1 MRALL
6 SVVLL
11 VALAGQGLAQAKPAE
26 PGGGKPQAEGVEAA
40 KAPVAWK
47 LPDREARKLEGLLGA
62 FLHPKKPEDRK
73 RTVEKIEKLVARNVD
88 GHSILEDVEAIVHMA
103 NRQRYFKTK
112 LTAKRGKIHLVQ
124 VKPEVHGFPGKI
136 GTVKYHLYLPKKY
149 SEKQLWPLLF
159 CLPDTKKWPD
169 GAKYIREAWVSRS
182 PRIVDDFIVAVPV
195 PQTKGEAWTAAKTY
209 PRAMIAL
216 RHVAGS
222 FEANKKEGG
231 PAVDMLRVFIDG
243 EGAAALVA
251 ARFPEMFAGAILHR
265 CDGRAGSGPNLRTS
279 GRLSGLATF
288 VIFEANKKRQQEFAE
303 RLQADNPAGMTARSE
318 DVGPLGNAKTI
329 AAWMEKLGTRTP
341 QPPVISY
348 TIHDPSFQRHY
359 WINVLGYDASMK
371 GSPIFDA
378 TADRAKNEVHIDLA
392 GITRFELF
400 LSDALVDLS
409 KKVRIVV
416 VEKDKE
422 YEFFNDK
429 APRDVGRLLE
439 ELLATNHPWRIYPT
453 KFVVDLADLRA
464 KAVKLEAEKAKA
476 AQKQDQEK
484 KPDNAAKSK

>member
-11 VALAGQGLAQAKPAE
+11 LALAGQGLAQAKPAE
-26 PGGGKPQAEGVEAA
+26 PGGEKPPAEGVEAA
-40 KAPVAWK
+40 KAPAAWK
-47 LPDREARKLEGLLGA
+47 LPDREAGKLARLLGD
-62 FLHPKKPEDRK
+62 FLHPKKLEDRK
-73 RTVEKIEKLVARNVD
+73 RTLEKIKKLVARDVD
-88 GHSILEDVEAIVHMA
+88 GHSILEDVEAIVHIA
-103 NRQRYFKTK
+103 NRKRYFNPR
-112 LTAKRGKIHLVQ
+112 LASKRGKIQLAQ
-124 VKPEVHGFPGKI
+124 IKPEVHGFPGKI
-136 GTVKYHLYLPKKY
+136 GTVKYHLYLPRKY

-159 CLPDTKKWPD
+159 CLPDNKKWPD
-169 GAKYIREAWVSRS
+169 GAKYIREAWVARS
-182 PRIVDDFIVAVPV
+182 PRIADGFIVVVPM
-195 PQTKGEAWTAAKTY
+195 PQSKGETWTSAKSY
-209 PRAMIAL
+209 SRAMIAL
-216 RHVAGS
+216 RHVAGT

-279 GRLSGLATF
+279 GRLSGLAAF
-288 VIFEANKKRQQEFAE
+288 AIFEADKKRQQEFAE

-329 AAWMEKLGTRTP
+329 AAWMDKLGTRVP
-341 QPPVISY
+341 QPPAISY
-348 TIHDPSFQRHY
+348 TLHDPSFQRHY
-359 WINVLGYDASMK
+359 WINVLGYDASIK
-371 GSPIFDA
+371 GNPIFDA
-378 TADRAKNEVHIDLA
+378 TADRAKNEIRIDLE

-422 YEFFNDK
+422 YEFLNDIVL
-429 APRDVGRLLE
+429 RDIGRLLE
-439 ELLATNHPWRIYPT
+439 ELLATNHPWRVYPA

-464 KAVKLEAEKAKA
+464 KTAKLEAEKAKA

-484 KPDNAAKSK
+484 KPDKAAKAK